1 MKTMNK
7 LLYVFVLSVVLAG
20 CSDFLDVTPKDKQTQ
35 EQLFATRNG
44 FYAAVNGVY
53 NTLSSTALYGENLS
67 YKMVDLMALRYA
79 PIATSGSLISAAAQW
94 NYTNT
99 YLKSALSSVWS
110 TAYASILNCNVI
122 LDNVDRQA
130 GILSEREATLLRGE
144 MLALRAFLHFD
155 MLRLFGPVYKL
166 DAKAESIP
174 YNESVKITNLPLL
187 PADSVV
193 FHKILRDLDLA
204 EQCLKE
210 DPVIAGG
217 PMASV
222 ADEDG
227 TDDVYLRYRQ
237 FRLNYYAVLALK
249 ARVYLYGQDKENAR
263 ITAHR
268 LLDDPAVMQHFP
280 AVDPSTLLGNNQTPD
295 RVFSSEV
302 LFGMYMRDRS
312 DIYTYNF
319 DPENASTSLLQPKSD
334 FLTGSLFAGETGDYR
349 YQSQWT
355 PATGVG
361 STGFTLNKYKALKF
375 ATNMDEAYYPFY
387 TYFMPLIRLSEMY
400 FIAAECENELSD
412 KYARL
417 NESRDRRGI
426 PALTVVSEEDL
437 MTRLRLE
444 YLREFYG
451 EGQSFF
457 MYKRL
462 YVNIL
467 NTENGYNNN
476 TYGCSVAR
484 FVPPLPEGEIS
495 SR

>member
-1 MKTMNK
+1 MKTMNR
-7 LLYVFVLSVVLAG
+7 LLYVFVISVVLAG

-67 YKMVDLMALRYA
+67 YQMVDLMALRYA
-79 PIATSGSLISAAAQW
+79 PIATSGSLIAAAAQW
-94 NYTNT
+94 DYTNT

-130 GILSEREATLLRGE
+130 GILSEREATLMRGE

-193 FHKILRDLDLA
+193 FHKILRDLELA

-268 LLDDPAVMQHFP
+268 LLDDPTVMQHFP

-302 LFGMYMRDRS
+302 LFGMYKRDRS
-312 DIYTYNF
+312 DIYTYSF
-319 DPENASTSLLQPKSD
+319 DPENASTNLLQPKSD

-400 FIAAECENELSD
+400 FIAAECENELGD

-426 PALTVVSEEDL
+426 PALAVVSEEDL
-437 MTRLRLE
+437 MARLRLE

-484 FVPPLPEGEIS
+484 FVPPLPEGELS

>member
-1 MKTMNK
+1 MKTINR
-7 LLYVFVLSVVLAG
+7 LLYVFVISVVLAG

-67 YKMVDLMALRYA
+67 YQMVDLMALRYA
-79 PIATSGSLISAAAQW
+79 PIATSGSLIAAAAQW

-130 GILSEREATLLRGE
+130 GILSEREATLMRGE

-263 ITAHR
+263 IAARR
-268 LLDDPAVMQHFP
+268 LLDDPTVMQHFP

-302 LFGMYMRDRS
+302 LFGMYKRDRS
-312 DIYTYNF
+312 DIYTYSF
-319 DPENASTSLLQPKSD
+319 DPENASTNLLQPKSD

-426 PALTVVSEEDL
+426 PALAVVSEEDL
-437 MTRLRLE
+437 MARLRME

-467 NTENGYNNN
+467 SAENGYNNN

-484 FVPPLPEGEIS
+484 FVPPLPEGELS

>member
-193 FHKILRDLDLA
+193 FHKILRDLNLA
-204 EQCLKE
+204 EHYLKE

-302 LFGMYMRDRS
+302 LFGMYKRDRS

-319 DPENASTSLLQPKSD
+319 DPENASTNLLQPKSD

-426 PALTVVSEEDL
+426 PALAVVSEEDL
-437 MTRLRLE
+437 MARLRLE